1 MTFEDDQN
9 KDDILVGIA
18 SLFPFI
24 STSNSNLG
32 KLISLVPYS
41 LFPYSLFYELD
52 SLMRPLLQHSFE
64 TIHHICSIFSHDLLL
79 MGIAK
84 IDLCHK

>member
-32 KLISLVPYS
+32 KLISLLPYS
-41 LFPYSLFYELD
+41 IFYELD

-64 TIHHICSIFSHDLLL
+64 TIHHIYSIFSHILLL

-84 IDLCHK
+84 IDLGHK